1 MGVAFRTQTEE
12 DVAWGPLVDVSQE
25 GVEDV
30 AFDLDVEGFLPL
42 VEDEDD
48 GAFGDVVDDGEEF
61 VGLLALQA
69 GWGLEATAEQIVV
82 GGGEGVEAFLDEVAY
97 VFERRSGGE
106 CLEEGAYCFSGLR
119 DAIFFSWSQ
128 VILA

>member
-1 MGVAFRTQTEE
+1 VGVAFRTQTEE

-48 GAFGDVVDDGEEF
+48 GVAGDFVDDGEEF
-61 VGLLALQA
+61 ESLLALQA
-69 GWGLEATAEQIVV
+69 GRGLDATAAQVVV
-82 GGGEGVEAFLDEVAY
+82 GGGEGVEGFLDEVAY
-97 VFERRSGGE
+97 VLKGRRRS
-106 CLEEGAYCFSGLR
+106 
-119 DAIFFSWSQ
+119 
-128 VILA
+128 